1 MADEKTGYKI
11 LEYIAVFVILMCVLF
26 KGFGTEDRQP
36 SRLQN
41 DVNSTMAD
49 VKQQYEFVGSES
61 NIVTDRI
68 VDAEQSIKRAEELG
82 YRINGRVKRH
92 QDSIAKC
99 TSIVIECRDILDE
112 NRKILSG
119 VKDQN

>member
-1 MADEKTGYKI
+1 MTDEKFGYKI

-61 NIVTDRI
+61 LVVADRI
-68 VDAEQSIKRAEELG
+68 DDVNQSIKRAEEIS
-82 YRINGRVKRH
+82 YRINGRVKQH
-92 QDSIAKC
+92 EDGIAKC
-99 TSIVIECRDILDE
+99 TCIVIECRDILEE

-119 VKDQN
+119 IKNQN